1 MENILNHLPECH
13 ARILKDLLAEIRKE
27 KDKETRARMSCYYFG
42 YVNCLSRSNLI
53 IHEEWSYLNHQI
65 EYEKKEV

>member
-1 MENILNHLPECH
+1 MT
-13 ARILKDLLAEIRKE
+13 E